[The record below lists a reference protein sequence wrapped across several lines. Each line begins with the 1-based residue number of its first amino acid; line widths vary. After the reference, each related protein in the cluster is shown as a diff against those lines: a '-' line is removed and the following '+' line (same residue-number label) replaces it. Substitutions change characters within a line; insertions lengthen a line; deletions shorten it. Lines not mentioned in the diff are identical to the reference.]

1 MYRTKDPTPKSKQA
15 PIKVQKIAIVER
27 PLLVKLTFISG
38 LKSIVLEE
46 IAKHPEIVIVEANE
60 DRIYIDLPKDFKN
73 ILSLKSIL
81 NAYIVKQD
89 EKLNPYYL
97 SNHKSILGGLIDM
110 VLKLGNKEVSKF
122 KTFKVRCAGSDSK
135 EVIEIQDY
143 INKTYKLSGNE
154 DADLE
159 IYISKPSEIWEV
171 SVRVTSRPLSLR
183 NYRVANIKG
192 GLNPTVAYAMNTFC
206 NLSLDSVQSYP
217 TQSYLNIFSGSGTL
231 LIEAGME
238 TRKLDHKL
246 KLVGFDINGK
256 TNALAIQNI
265 KKADLIKQ
273 IHLKT
278 ADIFTKPD
286 LGKFDIIT
294 SDLPFGMQIS
304 KNEDLEKLYQTFVN
318 YSEEFINEEGVLVV
332 YTTEYKILDK
342 ILETSKF
349 KIIKTLD
356 LVIPTSVGSYIYP
369 RIFVC
374 KLG

>member
-1 MYRTKDPTPKSKQA
+1 MYRTKDPTPKSKQL
-15 PIKVQKIAIVER
+15 PIKAPKIAIVER

-110 VLKLGNKEVSKF
+110 VLKLGNKETSKF

-183 NYRVANIKG
+183 DYRVANIKG
-192 GLNPTVAYAMNTFC
+192 GLNPTIAYAMNTFC
-206 NLSLDSVQSYP
+206 NLSLDSIE
-217 TQSYLNIFSGSGTL
+217 SYLNIFSGSGTL

-238 TRKLDHKL
+238 TRELDHKL

-318 YSEEFINEEGVLVV
+318 YSEEFINKEGVLVV
-332 YTTEYKILDK
+332 YTTEYKILNK
-342 ILETSKF
+342 ILETSKL

-356 LVIPTSVGSYIYP
+356 LVMPTSVGSYIYP